1 MEGRIQTI
9 AKIEAYKNL
18 LHSVKGPTIEKKI
31 IRQMINVLEQRL
43 ASVKLS
49 NAVMNERLLIN
60 AKTDQ
65 EVLAE
70 IQKINEE
77 EKLIQTSLPLLG
89 K

>member
-9 AKIEAYKNL
+9 AKIEAYQNL
-18 LHSVKGPTIEKKI
+18 IHSVKGPTIQKKI
-31 IRQMINVLEQRL
+31 IRQMINVLKQRL

-60 AKTDQ
+60 AKTDE
-65 EVLAE
+65 EVLLE

-77 EKLIQTSLPLLG
+77 EKLIQANLPLFNR
-89 K
+89 